1 LLIQG
6 KFQLGTDIQE
16 FILLRLQTACNNRCR
31 NRIACC
37 SSYCTSKQT
46 RYEVLSYFT

>member
-1 LLIQG
+1 MG
-6 KFQLGTDIQE
+6 IQE
-16 FILLRLQTACNNRCR
+16 FILLRYKPRNNRCR

-46 RYEVLSYFT
+46 LWSSFIFYI